1 MKDFIKWDDLPNEIK
16 QRMALEQRKQLGIL
30 QIDNFKQN
38 VPFRSMPMNQTF
50 AWSNTEEGYDFWH
63 EVLDNGNFNVFY
75 EKHPKKENVS
85 EKIEL
90 CISKLNNYLTN
101 T

>member
-1 MKDFIKWDDLPNEIK
+1 MKDFIKWDDLPSEIK

-30 QIDNFKQN
+30 KLDNFKQN
-38 VPFRSMPMNQTF
+38 IPFMNMPINKTF
-50 AWSNTEEGYDFWH
+50 DWSNTEEGADFWYQ
-63 EVLDNGNFNVFY
+63 VLDLGNFNVFY
-75 EKHPKKENVS
+75 EKHLKKENVS
-85 EKIEL
+85 EKIEI